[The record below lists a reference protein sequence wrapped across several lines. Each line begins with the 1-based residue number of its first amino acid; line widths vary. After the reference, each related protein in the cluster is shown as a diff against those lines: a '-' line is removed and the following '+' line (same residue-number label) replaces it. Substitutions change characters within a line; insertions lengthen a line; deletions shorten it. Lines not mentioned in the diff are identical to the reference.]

1 MNDSNREAPR
11 PSPDALLRDAARE
24 GKGRLKIFLGAA
36 PGVGKTYKMLTVGAA
51 RLHAGVDVVVAVVE
65 THGRAETEALVAP
78 FEIVPRRQIEHRGHI
93 LAEMDLDAVLA
104 RAPKLALVDE
114 LAHSNAE
121 GSRHPKRWQDVAELI
136 DAGIDV
142 YTTLNVQHVE
152 SLTDVVASFTK
163 VRVRETVPDSVFEH
177 AEIEV
182 IDLPPDELI
191 QRLEDGKVYVPD
203 EASRALGH
211 FFSKPNLS
219 ALRELA
225 LRKAAESVDKQMLEH
240 LDAFALPGTFAGG
253 ERVLV
258 AVSEQPGMDRLVR
271 VGKRLADAL
280 RAPWTAAY
288 IETPRAQT
296 FGEAQKRVI
305 ADALRLAASLGAT
318 IATVP
323 AETVME
329 GLRAQIEGLRAT
341 QLVIGK
347 SRRSWWFEMRHGSVV
362 DAMLR
367 ISEGLAVHVIPAEA
381 AAPRSSASGGG
392 VRNTDLGG
400 AADYAAIA
408 GLIGGTTL
416 VAHLLEPFIGVN
428 AIDLIYLAPVI
439 LAAALFGMVPGIVT
453 GIVGA
458 LAYNFFFLEPR
469 MTFTVEDPQAVIAL
483 FVLVGIAA
491 FTARLTGRLKTR
503 ATLGVRS
510 AHENAAVAAF
520 AQTLARVSDRES
532 TALAI
537 CQEVSHLLD
546 VDSILLAEQEGA
558 LEIVAAWP
566 EGATLGPVDRAA
578 ADWAWSRG
586 EQAGNGTATL
596 NAADWL
602 FAPLKTSLG
611 TLAVLGL
618 ARENGREPVPA
629 DRAVLMSALVGQAAL
644 AHERLH
650 LENDMRQV
658 SVLKARDRTRMALLS
673 SIGQDLRKPLKRM
686 QGALAKAVT
695 EDPASKPLA
704 QARREAD
711 RMIRFIGN
719 LADLVKVDS
728 GELSLVAEPTDLA
741 DAVSAAAHDIHDILR
756 DVRIDLDVPSKLPPV
771 RVDPQLLHNVLVHLL
786 ANSAPHGGDEG
797 VIGVEGRRTPD
808 AVLLTV
814 RDRGPGLAPGRED
827 AVFGAL
833 SSVEEEDSGGLG
845 LAIVKAFAE
854 AMGIEVSALNHPDG
868 GAAYTLRFGE
878 TLIGQAEP
886 APAEAA
892 AEAAPTEAGGNDPV
906 E

>member
-1 MNDSNREAPR
+1 MTDTIRETPR
-11 PSPDALLRDAARE
+11 PSPDALLRDAERE

-36 PGVGKTYKMLTVGAA
+36 PGVGKTYKMLSVGAE
-51 RLHAGVDVVVAVVE
+51 RLRDGIDVVVAVVE
-65 THGRAETEALVAP
+65 THGRVETEALLAP
-78 FEIVPRRQIEHRGHI
+78 FEVIARKEIEHRGHI

-104 RAPKLALVDE
+104 RRPSLALVDE

-121 GSRHPKRWQDVAELI
+121 GCRHPKRWQDVAELI

-191 QRLEDGKVYVPD
+191 RRLEEGKVYVPD
-203 EASRALGH
+203 EATRALGH

-225 LRKAAESVDKQMLEH
+225 LRKAAQSVDKQMLEH

-258 AVSEQPGMDRLVR
+258 AVSEQAGMDRLVR
-271 VGKRLADAL
+271 VAKRLADAL
-280 RAPWTAAY
+280 RAPWAAVY
-288 IETPRAQT
+288 IETPRAAT
-296 FGEAQKRVI
+296 FGEAQQRAI
-305 ADALRLAASLGAT
+305 AEALRLAAGLGAT
-318 IATVP
+318 ISTVP
-323 AETVME
+323 SETVME
-329 GLRAQIEGLRAT
+329 GLRAQVEGLRAT

-347 SRRSWWFEMRHGSVV
+347 SHRSWWFEMRHGSVV

-381 AAPRSSASGGG
+381 TAARPGPGAPGAMPAHW
-392 VRNTDLGG
+392 GG

-416 VAHLLEPFIGVN
+416 VARLVEPFIGVN
-428 AIDLIYLAPVI
+428 AIDLVYLAPVI
-439 LAAALFGMVPGIVT
+439 LAAALFGMVPGVIT
-453 GIVGA
+453 GIVAA

-469 MTFTVEDPQAVIAL
+469 YTFTVGDPQAVIAL

-491 FTARLTGRLKTR
+491 FTARLTGRLKMR

-520 AQTLARVSDRES
+520 AQTLARVSDHDS
-532 TALAI
+532 TAAAI
-537 CQEVSHLLD
+537 CDEVSHLLD
-546 VDSILLAEQEGA
+546 VDTVLLAEQDGA
-558 LEIVAAWP
+558 LKIVASRP
-566 EGATLGPVDRAA
+566 EGVTLGPVDRAA
-578 ADWAWSRG
+578 AEWAWSRG
-586 EQAGNGTATL
+586 DPAGNGTATL

-611 TLAVLGL
+611 TLGVLGL

-629 DRAVLMSALVGQAAL
+629 DRAVLLSALVGQAAL
-644 AHERLH
+644 AHERIH
-650 LENDMRQV
+650 LEDEMRQV

-673 SIGQDLRKPLKRM
+673 SISQNLRLPVKRV
-686 QGALAKAVT
+686 GKAVDAALV
-695 EDPASKPLA
+695 ENPKSPPLV
-704 QARREAD
+704 QARRETA
-711 RMIRFIGN
+711 RLARIINN
-719 LADLVKVDS
+719 LIDLVRVDS
-728 GELSLVAEPTDLA
+728 GDLVLAAEPVDLA
-741 DAVSAAAHDIHDILR
+741 DAIGEAAHNIHDLLR
-756 DVRIDLDVPSKLPPV
+756 DVRIELDVPARLPPV
-771 RVDPQLLHNVLVHLL
+771 TLDPRLLQAILVNLL

-797 VIGVEGRRTPD
+797 VIVVEGRRVPG

-814 RDRGPGLAPGRED
+814 RDRGPGLGPGGERAAFASLSPGD
-827 AVFGAL
+827 DDDHAVG
-833 SSVEEEDSGGLG
+833 SLG
-845 LAIVKAFAE
+845 LAIVKGFAE
-854 AMGIEVSALNHPDG
+854 AMGIEVSALNLPDG

-878 TLIGQAEP
+878 EMIRP
-886 APAEAA
+886 VAPDAA
-892 AEAAPTEAGGNDPV
+892 AGDGA
-906 E
+906 

>member
-1 MNDSNREAPR
+1 MNDTSREAQR

-24 GKGRLKIFLGAA
+24 GKGQLKIFLGAA
-36 PGVGKTYKMLTVGAA
+36 PGVGKTYKMLSVGAE
-51 RLHAGVDVVVAVVE
+51 RLRGGTDVVVAVVE

-78 FEIVPRRQIEHRGHI
+78 FEIVPRQEIDHRGHI
-93 LAEMDLDAVLA
+93 LREMDLDAVLA
-104 RAPKLALVDE
+104 RRPALALVDE

-121 GSRHPKRWQDVAELI
+121 GCRHPKRWQDVAELI

-163 VRVRETVPDSVFEH
+163 VRVRETVPDSVFED

-191 QRLEDGKVYVPD
+191 QRLEEGKVYVPD

-225 LRKAAESVDKQMLEH
+225 LRKAAQSVDRQMLEH

-258 AVSEQPGMDRLVR
+258 AVSEQAGMDRLVR
-271 VGKRLADAL
+271 VAKRLADAL

-296 FGEAQKRVI
+296 FGEAQKRTI

-323 AETVME
+323 AESVME

-381 AAPRSSASGGG
+381 PTSRTSKPGSGSRSNA
-392 VRNTDLGG
+392 DLGG
-400 AADYAAIA
+400 AADYAAVA

-416 VAHLLEPFIGVN
+416 VAHLLERFIGVN
-428 AIDLIYLAPVI
+428 AIDLVYLAPVI
-439 LAAALFGMVPGIVT
+439 LAAALFGMVPGVVT
-453 GIVGA
+453 GVLA
-458 LAYNFFFLEPR
+458 AAAYNFFFLDPR
-469 MTFTVEDPQAVIAL
+469 YTFTVDDPQAVIAL
-483 FVLVGIAA
+483 FVLVGIGA
-491 FTARLTGRLKTR
+491 FTARLTGRLKSR

-510 AHENAAVAAF
+510 AHENAAVASF
-520 AQTLARVSDRES
+520 AQTLARVSDREA
-532 TALAI
+532 TASAI
-537 CQEVSHLLD
+537 CEEVSRLLD
-546 VDSILLAEQEGA
+546 VDAILLVERGGA
-558 LEIVAAWP
+558 LEIVAAYP
-566 EGATLGPVDRAA
+566 DGVTLGPVDRAA

-618 ARENGREPVPA
+618 ARENGGEPVPA

-650 LENDMRQV
+650 LEQDMRQV

-673 SIGQDLRKPLKRM
+673 SIGEDLRKPLKRM
-686 QGALAKAVT
+686 KIALNTAVT

-711 RMIRFIGN
+711 RMIRFVGN
-719 LADLVKVDS
+719 LANLVKVDS
-728 GELSLVAEPTDLA
+728 GELTLTAEPTDLS

-786 ANSAPHGGDEG
+786 ANSAPHGGEEG

-814 RDRGPGLAPGRED
+814 RDRGPGLAPGREG

-833 SSVEEEDSGGLG
+833 SSAEDEESGGLG

-878 TLIGQAEP
+878 ALIG
-886 APAEAA
+886 A
-892 AEAAPTEAGGNDPV
+892 AEADEAPATTDAPIGAGDAPSA
-906 E
+906 

>member
-1 MNDSNREAPR
+1 MTDLSREAQR

-36 PGVGKTYKMLTVGAA
+36 PGVGKTYKMLSVGAE
-51 RLHAGVDVVVAVVE
+51 RLRGGTDVVIAVVE

-78 FEIVPRRQIEHRGHI
+78 FEIVARRQIDHRGHV
-93 LAEMDLDAVLA
+93 LQEMDLDAVLA
-104 RAPKLALVDE
+104 RRPSLALVDE

-121 GSRHPKRWQDVAELI
+121 GCRHPKRWQDVAELI

-182 IDLPPDELI
+182 VDLPPDELI
-191 QRLEDGKVYVPD
+191 QRLEAGKVYVPD

-225 LRKAAESVDKQMLEH
+225 LRKAAESVDRQMLEH

-271 VGKRLADAL
+271 VAKRLADAL

-288 IETPRAQT
+288 IETPRAAT
-296 FGEAQKRVI
+296 FGEGQKRVI
-305 ADALRLAASLGAT
+305 ADALRLAAGLGAT
-318 IATVP
+318 ISTVP

-329 GLRAQIEGLRAT
+329 GLRAQVEGLRAT

-347 SRRSWWFEMRHGSVV
+347 SRRSWWFELRHGSVV

-381 AAPRSSASGGG
+381 PQRPGTGGPG
-392 VRNTDLGG
+392 VPEADWGA
-400 AADYAAIA
+400 AADYAAIL

-416 VAHLLEPFIGVN
+416 VAHLLEHFIGVN

-453 GIVGA
+453 GILAG
-458 LAYNFFFLEPR
+458 LAYNFFFLDPR
-469 MTFTVEDPQAVIAL
+469 YTFTVGDPQAVIAL
-483 FVLVGIAA
+483 FVLVGIGA

-520 AQTLARVSDRES
+520 AQTLARVSERES
-532 TALAI
+532 TAMAI
-537 CQEVSHLLD
+537 CEEVSRVLD
-546 VDSILLAEQEGA
+546 VNAILLAEQGGA
-558 LEIVAAWP
+558 VEIVAAVP
-566 EGATLGPVDRAA
+566 DGVMLGPVDRAA
-578 ADWAWSRG
+578 AEWAWSRG

-611 TLAVLGL
+611 TLALLGL
-618 ARENGREPVPA
+618 ARENGGEPVPA
-629 DRAVLMSALVGQAAL
+629 DRAVLLSALVGQAAL
-644 AHERLH
+644 AHERLY
-650 LENDMRQV
+650 LETDMRQM
-658 SVLKARDRTRMALLS
+658 SVLKARDRARMTLLA
-673 SIGQDLRKPLKRM
+673 SIGEDLRKPLKRM
-686 QGALAKAVT
+686 QGALAKAVS

-711 RMIRFIGN
+711 RMIRFVGN
-719 LADLVKVDS
+719 LVNLVKVDS
-728 GELSLVAEPTDLA
+728 GELTPAAEPTDLA

-771 RVDPQLLHNVLVHLL
+771 RVDPQLLHNALVLLL
-786 ANSAPHGGDEG
+786 ANSAPHGGEEG

-814 RDRGPGLAPGRED
+814 RDRGPGLAPGREE
-827 AVFGAL
+827 AVFARL
-833 SSVEEEDSGGLG
+833 SSADDEEGVGGLG

-878 TLIGQAEP
+878 DLIGAGEVSG
-886 APAEAA
+886 ADGAA
-892 AEAAPTEAGGNDPV
+892 VPPI
-906 E
+906 